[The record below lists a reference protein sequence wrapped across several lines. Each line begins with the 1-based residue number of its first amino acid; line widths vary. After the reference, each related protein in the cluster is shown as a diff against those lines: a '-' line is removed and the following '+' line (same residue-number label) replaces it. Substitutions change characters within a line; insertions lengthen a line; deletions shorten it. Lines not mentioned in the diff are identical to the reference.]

1 MNKLEQIC
9 QNFILLKSHLDKSDI
24 TFLCNHSFRSITG
37 AINGIYKKEYSKN
50 TIDKSNEKDININK
64 SNNNDYLQ
72 NLLKN
77 LESSKTKTKAEA
89 NANKLTNKTN
99 KKNKNK
105 SQTQTPSIK
114 EVTDDSPTI
123 VNDDE
128 NHINKNEDINTHII
142 KISNNNTIALNEEE
156 DENKDKNQLN
166 DNIPN
171 NISKQNNKKKLYV
184 NIIDKN
190 DKNINV
196 KEIIIKS
203 FSKFG
208 ENLTKIVKFVQ
219 KMTTVEMFYNEL
231 KEKIITVDL
240 VEENIIHIDSIKKI
254 THLFFNI
261 LSKIF
266 NYLTKETENICNL
279 CLNNIFD
286 IINLIIDFVKNVKK
300 FIINNNDKV
309 NVTFMKNIKIV
320 GNYCKYVLFIKKYNY
335 EYMIDIQNKKD
346 SNEINKFFKIYT
358 KYLKIV
364 NKLKINL
371 KENDMFVKH
380 FMIQPNMVSFIDLFE
395 MNRKIINYQLNLN
408 FK

>member
-1 MNKLEQIC
+1 MNKLEKIC
-9 QNFILLKSHLDKSDI
+9 QNFISLKNHLDKSDI

-50 TIDKSNEKDININK
+50 TISTSNEKNIKNN
-64 SNNNDYLQ
+64 SNNKDYIK
-72 NLLKN
+72 NLLIN
-77 LESSKTKTKAEA
+77 LESSKTKVKSEKIS
-89 NANKLTNKTN
+89 NKLSNKTN
-99 KKNKNK
+99 NKNNYV
-105 SQTQTPSIK
+105 SQTPLIK
-114 EVTDDSPTI
+114 DVSDSSPTI
-123 VNDDE
+123 MNDDE
-128 NHINKNEDINTHII
+128 NHINKNEDKNFNNIN
-142 KISNNNTIALNEEE
+142 ISNNNTISLNEEE
-156 DENKDKNQLN
+156 DDNRRKNYS
-166 DNIPN
+166 N
-171 NISKQNNKKKLYV
+171 NNNSNGTNKQNIKKKLYV
-184 NIIDKN
+184 NAVDKN
-190 DKNINV
+190 DEKLNL
-196 KEIIIKS
+196 KIIILDY

-208 ENLTKIVKFVQ
+208 EILSKIIKFVQ
-219 KMTTVEMFYNEL
+219 KLSTVEIFYKEL

-240 VEENIIHIDSIKKI
+240 IEENIIYIDALKKI

-266 NYLTKETENICNL
+266 KFLTKETENICNV

-286 IINLIIDFVKNVKK
+286 ILKLVIDFVKTVKK

-309 NVTFMKNIKIV
+309 NVMFMKNIKIV
-320 GNYCKYVLFIKKYNY
+320 GNYCIYVLFIKKYNY
-335 EYMIDIQNKKD
+335 QFMIDIQNKNDNNKI
-346 SNEINKFFKIYT
+346 NEFFRSYA

-380 FMIQPNMVSFIDLFE
+380 FMIQPSMISFIDLFE

>member
-77 LESSKTKTKAEA
+77 LESSKNKTKAEA

-128 NHINKNEDINTHII
+128 NHINKNEDINAHII

-166 DNIPN
+166 NNISN

-190 DKNINV
+190 DKNINL
-196 KEIIIKS
+196 KEIIVEN

-208 ENLTKIVKFVQ
+208 ENLTKLVKFVQ
-219 KMTTVEMFYNEL
+219 KMTTIEMFYNEL
-231 KEKIITVDL
+231 KEKIIKVDL
-240 VEENIIHIDSIKKI
+240 VEENIIYIDSIKKI

-266 NYLTKETENICNL
+266 NFFTKETENICNL

-286 IINLIIDFVKNVKK
+286 IINLIIDFVGDAKK
-300 FIINNNDKV
+300 HIINNNDKV

-335 EYMIDIQNKKD
+335 EYMIDIQNKMD

-380 FMIQPNMVSFIDLFE
+380 FMIQPSMVSFIDLFE